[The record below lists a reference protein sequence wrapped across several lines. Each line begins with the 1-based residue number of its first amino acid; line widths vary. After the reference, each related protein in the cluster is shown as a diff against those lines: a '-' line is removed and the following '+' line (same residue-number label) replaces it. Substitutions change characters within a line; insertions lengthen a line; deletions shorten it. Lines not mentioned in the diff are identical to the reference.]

1 MTNAERVKYFFPF
14 WIDMAV
20 PVFMIISGYTYAES
34 YRKNNIVCISEAYK
48 PEFLINKIIRYTCPF
63 VIAYVLEIFIH
74 IFLKDAISIKSI
86 LATFL
91 VGGEGPGS
99 YYYPIMIQFIFVYP
113 VIYFIIKKFKY
124 NGVILCGILN
134 FIYELLKSAYGV
146 SLSTYRLLIFR
157 YVLIIAVGCYT
168 TMEKKHLSVKKSV
181 LYTICGMSFLILYSY
196 TGYKPII
203 LKYWTTTSFLACLY
217 IIPVMMII
225 LTWEKK
231 ITCKGLELLGKAS
244 FHIYLIQMVYYNF
257 FSERV
262 YALVSSGQV
271 RIIINIIICIVVGL
285 VFYWVERPVTKLMV
299 SLTRGWI
306 KCAGKPWS

>member
-181 LYTICGMSFLILYSY
+181 LYTICGMSFLILYSRR
-196 TGYKPII
+196 I
-203 LKYWTTTSFLACLY
+203 S
-217 IIPVMMII
+217 V
-225 LTWEKK
+225 
-231 ITCKGLELLGKAS
+231 LLGRKTS
-244 FHIYLIQMVYYNF
+244 YEINGISDSWMDKMCR
-257 FSERV
+257 E
-262 YALVSSGQV
+262 ALGKKVLQEQQV
-271 RIIINIIICIVVGL
+271 EILGCIC
-285 VFYWVERPVTKLMV
+285 VE
-299 SLTRGWI
+299 
-306 KCAGKPWS
+306 